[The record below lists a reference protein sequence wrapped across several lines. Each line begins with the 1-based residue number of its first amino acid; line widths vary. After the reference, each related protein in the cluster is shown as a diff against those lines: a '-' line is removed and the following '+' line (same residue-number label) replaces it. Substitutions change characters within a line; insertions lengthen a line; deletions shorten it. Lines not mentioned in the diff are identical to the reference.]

1 MKMVES
7 VIDLIGDTPIVR
19 LNKVAASV
27 NASVYMKLESFN
39 PGKSVKDRAAANMI
53 RRAEQD
59 GLITPGRSTIIEPTS
74 GNTGIGLAM
83 VCAAKGYK
91 CIITMPDNAT
101 KERINVLKAYGAQV
115 YLTPQAER
123 ITGAIKKAKELA
135 ASIEGSFIPMQFD
148 NPANP
153 DAHRDTTAVEIY
165 EAFDG
170 SLDALVLTAGTGGT
184 VTGVGEELL
193 KKWPQLKIYVVEPA
207 GSASTCWWQAWA
219 T

>member
-153 DAHRDTTAVEIY
+153 DAHRDHN
-165 EAFDG
+165 G
-170 SLDALVLTAGTGGT
+170 CGNLRSL
-184 VTGVGEELL
+184 
-193 KKWPQLKIYVVEPA
+193 
-207 GSASTCWWQAWA
+207 
-219 T
+219 